1 MRRLYRHN
9 GARAARRNWTHP
21 RSRGATSSAAPRF
34 ASKASKGK
42 RSRRGV
48 RLSKKSSTRC
58 VVIGVEI
65 KWKCKW
71 KRTRACRVGGIVA
84 TRLTEPNAIVSQTLT
99 GAFDPPLDKDID
111 DVLERLIKAELLLPE
126 CPEQHHHLVSPDGTC
141 GDLAGAMRDRCETEG
156 DALAKAII
164 QGFPIPEEEELE
176 TTMVEEPMDEPKK
189 SKEPVTPQL
198 TVSPTVSPRPPPK
211 RKRTKTPTTV
221 SQTRKKSVQVKS
233 KAAAEEEEEKQLEE
247 GTPAPKRKRAPRKPP
262 TPKKCE
268 AAAQPRRESPV
279 VAISK
284 QLQSQGQSRPKKDM
298 TILPS
303 TVRAVRDSMVTQR
316 VDTAIK
322 DRNDAFWDYLEQI
335 LSHRDEAIR
344 RDLYAVHAAI
354 ALLRKDLQLEQQ
366 GVSSEE
372 TRETPVTPTGL
383 AEDFAKEAQTRL
395 DQCAKELERLKRHL
409 PSKKPPTKMDA
420 ASQKPS
426 DAEEEEEESGKSEEG
441 EPSSEEVEEEEGH
454 DMSTESVDPR
464 LDIHG
469 DSPRGERLS
478 AVQIARR
485 ATMRMQTLFAAATA
499 VNAHAHA
506 TSPTCDDSPDSVTMK
521 TPRQLHS

>member
-1 MRRLYRHN
+1 MQ
-9 GARAARRNWTHP
+9 
-21 RSRGATSSAAPRF
+21 
-34 ASKASKGK
+34 
-42 RSRRGV
+42 
-48 RLSKKSSTRC
+48 
-58 VVIGVEI
+58 
-65 KWKCKW
+65 
-71 KRTRACRVGGIVA
+71 
-84 TRLTEPNAIVSQTLT
+84 IVSQTLT
-99 GAFDPPLDKDID
+99 GAFDPPLDEDID
-111 DVLERLIKAELLLPE
+111 DVLEQLVKAELLLPE
-126 CPEQHHHLVSPDGTC
+126 CAERNYHLVSPDGTC
-141 GDLAGAMRDRCETEG
+141 GDLAVAMRDRCETEG

-164 QGFPIPEEEELE
+164 QGFPIQEEEEEEEEELE
-176 TTMVEEPMDEPKK
+176 KTMVEEEPMDTPKK

-198 TVSPTVSPRPPPK
+198 TVSPTVAKTPTPTPK

-221 SQTRKKSVQVKS
+221 GRTRKKSVQVKS
-233 KAAAEEEEEKQLEE
+233 EAAAEGEEE
-247 GTPAPKRKRAPRKPP
+247 TPAPKRKRAPRKPP

-268 AAAQPRRESPV
+268 AAAPPRRESPV

-284 QLQSQGQSRPKKDM
+284 QLQSRPKVVATDM

-322 DRNDAFWDYLEQI
+322 NRNDAFWDYLEQI

-366 GVSSEE
+366 GLSSEE
-372 TRETPVTPTGL
+372 TPVMPVTPNGL

-395 DQCAKELERLKRHL
+395 DQCSKELERLKRHL

-426 DAEEEEEESGKSEEG
+426 DAEEEEEEEESDKSEEE
-441 EPSSEEVEEEEGH
+441 EPSSEEVEEEDERR
-454 DMSTESVDPR
+454 DEPTTSVDPR
-464 LDIHG
+464 LDVHG

-478 AVQIARR
+478 AMQIARR
-485 ATMRMQTLFAAATA
+485 ATMRMQTLFAAAAA
-499 VNAHAHA
+499 VNAHAQA
-506 TSPTCDDSPDSVTMK
+506 TSPTSDNSPDSVTMK

>member
-1 MRRLYRHN
+1 
-9 GARAARRNWTHP
+9 
-21 RSRGATSSAAPRF
+21 
-34 ASKASKGK
+34 
-42 RSRRGV
+42 
-48 RLSKKSSTRC
+48 
-58 VVIGVEI
+58 
-65 KWKCKW
+65 
-71 KRTRACRVGGIVA
+71 
-84 TRLTEPNAIVSQTLT
+84 LT

-111 DVLERLIKAELLLPE
+111 DVLAQLVKAELLLPE
-126 CPEQHHHLVSPDGTC
+126 CPERNYHLVSPDGTC

-176 TTMVEEPMDEPKK
+176 QTMTEEPMDAPKN

-198 TVSPTVSPRPPPK
+198 TVSPTVSPQPTPKPK
-211 RKRTKTPTTV
+211 RKRTKTPMSV
-221 SQTRKKSVQVKS
+221 GRTRKKSVQVKS
-233 KAAAEEEEEKQLEE
+233 EAAAEGEEEEEEKHVEE
-247 GTPAPKRKRAPRKPP
+247 ETPAPKRKRAPRKPP

-268 AAAQPRRESPV
+268 AASQPRRESPV

-284 QLQSQGQSRPKKDM
+284 QLQSRPNIVAKDA

-322 DRNDAFWDYLEQI
+322 NRNDAFWDYLEQI

-354 ALLRKDLQLEQQ
+354 ALMRKDLQLEQQ
-366 GVSSEE
+366 GFSSEG
-372 TRETPVTPTGL
+372 TREMPVTPDGL

-426 DAEEEEEESGKSEEG
+426 DAEEEEEEEEESDKSEEG
-441 EPSSEEVEEEEGH
+441 EPSSEEMEEERRDEP
-454 DMSTESVDPR
+454 TESVDPR

-469 DSPRGERLS
+469 GSPRGERLS
-478 AVQIARR
+478 AMQIARR
-485 ATMRMQTLFAAATA
+485 ATMRMQTLFAAAAA
-499 VNAHAHA
+499 VNAHAQA
-506 TSPTCDDSPDSVTMK
+506 TSPTSDDSPDSVTMK
-521 TPRQLHS
+521 TPRRLHS

>member
-1 MRRLYRHN
+1 
-9 GARAARRNWTHP
+9 
-21 RSRGATSSAAPRF
+21 
-34 ASKASKGK
+34 
-42 RSRRGV
+42 
-48 RLSKKSSTRC
+48 
-58 VVIGVEI
+58 
-65 KWKCKW
+65 
-71 KRTRACRVGGIVA
+71 
-84 TRLTEPNAIVSQTLT
+84 
-99 GAFDPPLDKDID
+99 
-111 DVLERLIKAELLLPE
+111 
-126 CPEQHHHLVSPDGTC
+126 
-141 GDLAGAMRDRCETEG
+141 MRDRCETEG

-176 TTMVEEPMDEPKK
+176 QTLVEEPMDAPKK

-198 TVSPTVSPRPPPK
+198 TVSPTVSPQPTPKPK
-211 RKRTKTPTTV
+211 RKRTKTPTSV
-221 SQTRKKSVQVKS
+221 GRTRKKSVQVKS
-233 KAAAEEEEEKQLEE
+233 EAAAEGEEEKHVEE
-247 GTPAPKRKRAPRKPP
+247 ETPAPKRKRAPRKPP

-284 QLQSQGQSRPKKDM
+284 QLQSQGQIRPEIVAKDM

-322 DRNDAFWDYLEQI
+322 HRNDAFWDYLEQI

-372 TRETPVTPTGL
+372 TRETPVTPNGL

-409 PSKKPPTKMDA
+409 PSKQPPTKMDA
-420 ASQKPS
+420 TSQKPS
-426 DAEEEEEESGKSEEG
+426 DAEEEEEEERDESEEE
-441 EPSSEEVEEEEGH
+441 EPSSEEVEEEEEGH
-454 DMSTESVDPR
+454 DKPTESVDPR

-478 AVQIARR
+478 AMQIARR
-485 ATMRMQTLFAAATA
+485 ATMRMQTLFAAAAA
-499 VNAHAHA
+499 VNAHAQA
-506 TSPTCDDSPDSVTMK
+506 STPTSGNSPDSVTMK
-521 TPRQLHS
+521 TPQQFNS

>member
-1 MRRLYRHN
+1 M
-9 GARAARRNWTHP
+9 
-21 RSRGATSSAAPRF
+21 
-34 ASKASKGK
+34 
-42 RSRRGV
+42 
-48 RLSKKSSTRC
+48 
-58 VVIGVEI
+58 
-65 KWKCKW
+65 
-71 KRTRACRVGGIVA
+71 
-84 TRLTEPNAIVSQTLT
+84 T

-111 DVLERLIKAELLLPE
+111 DVLAQLVKAELLLPE
-126 CPEQHHHLVSPDGTC
+126 CPERNCHLVSPDGTC

-176 TTMVEEPMDEPKK
+176 QTLVEEPMDAPKK

-198 TVSPTVSPRPPPK
+198 TVSPTVSPQPTPKPK
-211 RKRTKTPTTV
+211 RKRTKTPTSV
-221 SQTRKKSVQVKS
+221 GRTRKKSVQVES
-233 KAAAEEEEEKQLEE
+233 EAAAEGEEEKHVEE
-247 GTPAPKRKRAPRKPP
+247 ETPAPKRKRAPRKPP

-284 QLQSQGQSRPKKDM
+284 QLQSQGQIRPEIVAKDM

-322 DRNDAFWDYLEQI
+322 HRNDAFWDYLEQI

-366 GVSSEE
+366 GFSCEE
-372 TRETPVTPTGL
+372 TREMPVTPDGL

-409 PSKKPPTKMDA
+409 PSKQPPTKMDA
-420 ASQKPS
+420 TSQKPS
-426 DAEEEEEESGKSEEG
+426 DAEEEEEEERDKSEEE
-441 EPSSEEVEEEEGH
+441 EPSSEEVEEEEEGH
-454 DMSTESVDPR
+454 DKPTESVDPR

-478 AVQIARR
+478 AMQIARR
-485 ATMRMQTLFAAATA
+485 ATMRMQTLFAAAAA
-499 VNAHAHA
+499 VNTQASTP
-506 TSPTCDDSPDSVTMK
+506 TSGNSPDSVTMK
-521 TPRQLHS
+521 TPQQFNS

>member
-1 MRRLYRHN
+1 MSR
-9 GARAARRNWTHP
+9 RRND
-21 RSRGATSSAAPRF
+21 
-34 ASKASKGK
+34 
-42 RSRRGV
+42 
-48 RLSKKSSTRC
+48 
-58 VVIGVEI
+58 
-65 KWKCKW
+65 
-71 KRTRACRVGGIVA
+71 A
-84 TRLTEPNAIVSQTLT
+84 TRLDQPTEPNSIVSQTLT

-111 DVLERLIKAELLLPE
+111 DVLEQLVKAELLLPE
-126 CPEQHHHLVSPDGTC
+126 SPERNYHLVSPDGTC

-156 DALAKAII
+156 DALAEAII
-164 QGFPIPEEEELE
+164 QGFPIPEEEEEELE
-176 TTMVEEPMDEPKK
+176 KTMVEEPMDESKK

-198 TVSPTVSPRPPPK
+198 PVSPTVATPK
-211 RKRTKTPTTV
+211 RKRTKTPTTAG
-221 SQTRKKSVQVKS
+221 QTRKKSVQVKS
-233 KAAAEEEEEKQLEE
+233 EAAAEEEGKQVEEE
-247 GTPAPKRKRAPRKPP
+247 TPAPKRKRAPRKPP

-268 AAAQPRRESPV
+268 AAAQPTWRESPV

-284 QLQSQGQSRPKKDM
+284 QLQSRPKMAKDV

-322 DRNDAFWDYLEQI
+322 HRNEAFWDYMEQI

-372 TRETPVTPTGL
+372 THETPVTPDRL

-395 DQCAKELERLKRHL
+395 DQCSKELERLKRHL
-409 PSKKPPTKMDA
+409 PSKNPPTKMDA

-426 DAEEEEEESGKSEEG
+426 DAEEEEEESDKSEEE
-441 EPSSEEVEEEEGH
+441 EPSSEEVEEEEEGH
-454 DMSTESVDPR
+454 DKPTESVDPR

-469 DSPRGERLS
+469 GSPRGERLS
-478 AVQIARR
+478 AMQIARR
-485 ATMRMQTLFAAATA
+485 ATMRMQTLFAAAAA
-499 VNAHAHA
+499 VNAHTQA
-506 TSPTCDDSPDSVTMK
+506 TSPTSDDSPDSVTMK

>member
-1 MRRLYRHN
+1 M
-9 GARAARRNWTHP
+9 
-21 RSRGATSSAAPRF
+21 
-34 ASKASKGK
+34 
-42 RSRRGV
+42 
-48 RLSKKSSTRC
+48 
-58 VVIGVEI
+58 
-65 KWKCKW
+65 
-71 KRTRACRVGGIVA
+71 
-84 TRLTEPNAIVSQTLT
+84 T
-99 GAFDPPLDKDID
+99 GAFDPPLDEDID
-111 DVLERLIKAELLLPE
+111 DVLEKLVKAELLLPE
-126 CPEQHHHLVSPDGTC
+126 CPERNYHLLSPNGTC
-141 GDLAGAMRDRCETEG
+141 GDLAGALRDRCETEG
-156 DALAKAII
+156 DALAKAFV

-176 TTMVEEPMDEPKK
+176 STMVEEPMDESKK

-198 TVSPTVSPRPPPK
+198 TVSPTVATAPTPK

-221 SQTRKKSVQVKS
+221 GRTRKKSVQVKS
-233 KAAAEEEEEKQLEE
+233 EAAAEEEGEKQVEE
-247 GTPAPKRKRAPRKPP
+247 ETPAPKRKRAPRKRP

-284 QLQSQGQSRPKKDM
+284 QLQSQGQSRPEMAKDT

-316 VDTAIK
+316 IDTAIK
-322 DRNDAFWDYLEQI
+322 HKNDAFWDYLEQI

-372 TRETPVTPTGL
+372 TRETPVTPDRL

-395 DQCAKELERLKRHL
+395 DQCSKELERLKRHL

-426 DAEEEEEESGKSEEG
+426 DAEEEEEESDKSEE
-441 EPSSEEVEEEEGH
+441 EESSREEMEEEEEGH
-454 DMSTESVDPR
+454 DKPTESADPR

-478 AVQIARR
+478 AMQIARR
-485 ATMRMQTLFAAATA
+485 ATMRMQTLFAAAAA
-499 VNAHAHA
+499 VNAHAQA
-506 TSPTCDDSPDSVTMK
+506 TSLTSDDSPDSVTMK

>member
-1 MRRLYRHN
+1 M
-9 GARAARRNWTHP
+9 
-21 RSRGATSSAAPRF
+21 
-34 ASKASKGK
+34 
-42 RSRRGV
+42 
-48 RLSKKSSTRC
+48 
-58 VVIGVEI
+58 
-65 KWKCKW
+65 
-71 KRTRACRVGGIVA
+71 
-84 TRLTEPNAIVSQTLT
+84 
-99 GAFDPPLDKDID
+99 
-111 DVLERLIKAELLLPE
+111 LEKLVKAELLLPE
-126 CPEQHHHLVSPDGTC
+126 CPERNYHLVSPAGTC

-156 DALAKAII
+156 DALAKTFV
-164 QGFPIPEEEELE
+164 QGFPIPEEEEEEEEEELE
-176 TTMVEEPMDEPKK
+176 NTMAEEPMDESKK

-198 TVSPTVSPRPPPK
+198 TASPTVAPAPTPK

-221 SQTRKKSVQVKS
+221 GRTRKKSVQVKS
-233 KAAAEEEEEKQLEE
+233 EAAAEEEEGEKQVEE
-247 GTPAPKRKRAPRKPP
+247 ETPAPKRKRAPRKPP

-268 AAAQPRRESPV
+268 TPAQPRRESPV

-284 QLQSQGQSRPKKDM
+284 QLQSQSQSRPKMAKDM

-316 VDTAIK
+316 IDTAIK
-322 DRNDAFWDYLEQI
+322 HRNDAFWDYLEQI

-366 GVSSEE
+366 GISSEE
-372 TRETPVTPTGL
+372 TRETPVTPDRL

-395 DQCAKELERLKRHL
+395 DQCSKELERLKRHL

-426 DAEEEEEESGKSEEG
+426 DAEEEEEESDKSEE
-441 EPSSEEVEEEEGH
+441 EQSSSEEMEEEEEGH
-454 DMSTESVDPR
+454 DKPTESVDPR

-478 AVQIARR
+478 AMQIARR
-485 ATMRMQTLFAAATA
+485 ATMRMQTLFAAAAA
-499 VNAHAHA
+499 VNAHAQA
-506 TSPTCDDSPDSVTMK
+506 TSPTSDDSPDSVTMK
-521 TPRQLHS
+521 TPQQLHS